1 VFVEGSGACGSLHY
15 QLESPGGQ
23 PLYYGAVCS
32 NSGPQT
38 LAESGAHRV
47 VVFGDGAATGDY
59 RLRLTLVE

>member
-1 VFVEGSGACGSLHY
+1 
-15 QLESPGGQ
+15 
-23 PLYYGAVCS
+23 VCS

-38 LAESGAHRV
+38 LADSGAHRV